1 MTPPGW
7 QDALAADG
15 FVLLPGVFD
24 RSTVR
29 AAVAA
34 CGDALGRHAGDPAI
48 LSDASGTISGA
59 RDLFRLWP
67 GAADLARAV
76 GLRDVLLAELGPG
89 AGVVRGLFFDKPPGH
104 GWALPWH
111 KDYTVAVRSHGPLGR
126 FRKPTTKAGIP
137 HLEAPTDLLAR
148 VLTARIHLDDMT
160 DENGP
165 LRVIPG
171 SHHFDRTA
179 DDEPR
184 PPVVVRCRAGD
195 VLLMRPL
202 LTHASGHADA
212 ATRLHRRIVHLEC
225 APAGAPG
232 VGYEW
237 RGFRPLT

>member
-1 MTPPGW
+1 
-7 QDALAADG
+7 
-15 FVLLPGVFD
+15 
-24 RSTVR
+24 
-29 AAVAA
+29 
-34 CGDALGRHAGDPAI
+34 
-48 LSDASGTISGA
+48 
-59 RDLFRLWP
+59 
-67 GAADLARAV
+67 
-76 GLRDVLLAELGPG
+76 
-89 AGVVRGLFFDKPPGH
+89 
-104 GWALPWH
+104 
-111 KDYTVAVRSHGPLGR
+111 
-126 FRKPTTKAGIP
+126 
-137 HLEAPTDLLAR
+137 
-148 VLTARIHLDDMT
+148 MT